1 MESNQ
6 KSHSARW
13 NYYIDRGFQN
23 QFMMRFALVI
33 VLIAVVALGALWL
46 LRSEEYGLLPGNAGM
61 LFSIDMQRTEA
72 SGAGGIVPGK
82 GYTAFALYWP
92 PVLIMSGINLILIL
106 VFGLFYSH
114 SMAGPIHNIQQAL
127 RALIDGE
134 EPRPIR
140 IRKGDQFQELANLM
154 NQLIEK
160 RVK

>member
-1 MESNQ
+1 MDGNQ

-33 VLIAVVALGALWL
+33 VLIAMIALAALWL

-61 LFSIDMQRTEA
+61 LVSIDLEA
-72 SGAGGIVPGK
+72 TSAADGAIVPDR
-82 GYTAFALYWP
+82 YYSAFALYWP
-92 PVLIMSGINLILIL
+92 PVVLMTLINLALILI
-106 VFGLFYSH
+106 FGLFYSH
-114 SMAGPIHNIQQAL
+114 SMAGPIHNIKQSL
-127 RALIDGE
+127 RAMIAGE
-134 EPRPIR
+134 DARPIR
-140 IRKGDQFQELANLM
+140 IRKGDQFQELADLM

>member
-13 NYYIDRGFQN
+13 NYYIDRDFQN

-33 VLIAVVALGALWL
+33 VLIAVIALGALWL
-46 LRSEEYGLLPGNAGM
+46 LRSEEYRLLPGGAGM
-61 LFSIDMQRTEA
+61 LVSIDLEQTEA
-72 SGAGGIVPGK
+72 SGGAIVPDT
-82 GYTAFALYWP
+82 YYSAFTLYWP
-92 PVLIMSGINLILIL
+92 PVVIMSGINLILIL

-114 SMAGPIHNIQQAL
+114 SMAGPIHNIKQSL
-127 RALIDGE
+127 RAMINGE
-134 EPRPIR
+134 QPRPVR
-140 IRKGDQFQELANLM
+140 IRKGDQFQELADLI